1 MLLRMISWV
10 GAAAGFLAGGL
21 FGVEEAGFGDS
32 AFGFADFGL
41 GFGASIGIAKLSRGS
56 ESSELAV
63 LAVLAGCLSLA
74 WLAWF
79 GGLGGLGGFFGVSRF
94 GIPDPTSTDPTRLD
108 AVISGLLEL
117 GAGILGAGPLAGCL
131 GSFGHPERPWHRSQI
146 LQSEA
151 VVSPKYKRMVFCRHA
166 FVRA

>member
-32 AFGFADFGL
+32 AFGLADFGL
-41 GFGASIGIAKLSRGS
+41 GFGASFGIAKLSRGS
-56 ESSELAV
+56 ESS
-63 LAVLAGCLSLA
+63 VLAGCLSLA
-74 WLAWF
+74 WLVWF
-79 GGLGGLGGFFGVSRF
+79 GGLGGFFGVSRA

-108 AVISGLLEL
+108 AVISRLGKL
-117 GAGILGAGPLAGCL
+117 GAGNLGVGDLAGCL